1 MLSCTTQGINHCP
14 YCPWRYLKIV
24 RPLETH
30 TLQTPRAARIISTI
44 TWTILGGLS
53 LVYTV
58 ISLMSSRSS
67 VLPHSIGCESLHSN
81 RVSQLYKAVHTA
93 SAATFFFVL
102 VSLVGLYHG
111 TRRRLEQAQRA
122 RQAQRSCQKLAK
134 SKRNMLIL
142 VSVFCVCFVPY
153 HLVRLPYAFL
163 KDKLTCFAWAHAFF
177 TLKEATVLLSVCNA
191 CLDPLIYFIFCKA
204 FRAQFGLKKKQK
216 QGSPS
221 NATEVR
227 RISLGGVSL
236 APLNGVINRAI
247 QPNIWASLH
256 LSWDVL
262 VKNSCCVCSELRLK
276 ANLKT
281 HPEVIAYLIRTK
293 AHLCVNISALNT
305 TWSSTIPCIP
315 QSALGELYV
324 QRG

>member
-1 MLSCTTQGINHCP
+1 
-14 YCPWRYLKIV
+14 
-24 RPLETH
+24 
-30 TLQTPRAARIISTI
+30 
-44 TWTILGGLS
+44 
-53 LVYTV
+53 
-58 ISLMSSRSS
+58 MSSRSS

-102 VSLVGLYHG
+102 VSLVCLYHG

-216 QGSPS
+216 QGSLS

-227 RISLGGVSL
+227 RISLGGISL

-247 QPNIWASLH
+247 QPNI
-256 LSWDVL
+256 
-262 VKNSCCVCSELRLK
+262 
-276 ANLKT
+276 
-281 HPEVIAYLIRTK
+281 
-293 AHLCVNISALNT
+293 
-305 TWSSTIPCIP
+305 
-315 QSALGELYV
+315 
-324 QRG
+324 